1 MAGAIVIGAG
11 PGLGAAVARRFARE
25 GLPVGLIARRPATLD
40 ELARSV
46 TDLGGRALTVAA
58 SAADEEAL
66 RGALDQSVAQFGVP
80 DALVY
85 NAAAVRRDLPGEL
98 TAAQHADTYAVNV
111 LGALTAATHLAPA
124 MAAEGHGTILITAGL
139 RDPDPRFTSLSLGKA
154 AVRAA
159 AKILDQQ
166 FGPAGVRV
174 ATVTICGLI
183 APRTAF
189 DPDAI
194 AERYWSLHHQPPEEW
209 EPDQLFTGFDDELVG
224 V

>member
-1 MAGAIVIGAG
+1 MAGLIVIGAG
-11 PGLGAAVARRFARE
+11 PGLGVAVARRFARE
-25 GLPVGLIARRPATLD
+25 GLPVSLIARRPDALA
-40 ELARSV
+40 ELATSV

-58 SAADEEAL
+58 SAADEESL
-66 RGALDQSVAQFGVP
+66 RAALDTSVAQFGVP

-85 NAAAVRRDLPGEL
+85 NAAVIRRDQPGEL
-98 TAAQHADTYAVNV
+98 TAAQHAETYAVNV

-124 MAAEGHGTILITAGL
+124 MAAEGHGTVLITAGL
-139 RDPDPRFTSLSLGKA
+139 LDPDPRFTSLSLGKA

-159 AKILDQQ
+159 ARILDQR

-194 AERYWSLHHQPPEEW
+194 ADRYWSLHDQPPEEW
-209 EPDQLFTGFDDELVG
+209 RPDQLFTGVDDELVA